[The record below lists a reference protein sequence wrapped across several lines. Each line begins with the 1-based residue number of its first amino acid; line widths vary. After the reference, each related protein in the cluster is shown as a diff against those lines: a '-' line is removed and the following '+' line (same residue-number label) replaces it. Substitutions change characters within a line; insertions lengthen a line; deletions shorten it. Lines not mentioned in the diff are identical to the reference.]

1 MLSLHDATRR
11 LPALANHMFVVGEGQ
26 RADVIWT
33 EGDFKALCGLM
44 LNENPP
50 NHFLRAWID
59 KAGKPKF
66 AKALTR
72 HNADWYAGWAWD
84 TTIGKAKVQTSI
96 GFYPSNEKKESR
108 WGAIDFDAHSGEYEQ
123 ARKWSLESFQL
134 LRGHPQQPYLIL
146 SASGNGY
153 HLHIYTREFFPIRQW
168 ILLLKQ
174 TCDWI
179 RAPIADGACE
189 IFPNERAESQPC
201 GKAIRAPGTWNPKTG
216 KPSLIEYETVTPLL
230 ETLPRSSSFFCVGKL
245 RTALPRNNAEVSLQ
259 KRTDNYFLTQWALS
273 TKPEVEKILARYPI
287 TQKGTRHNVL
297 VQLVGHLINKF
308 GREAGQRIVEEH
320 FCRNREN
327 IRSTL
332 DEHLFEFAA
341 AWEGMRKTLVD
352 KLGPEERQKFEALET
367 ERQREGF
374 LIVRAFAGLAELR
387 GDNDFQ
393 ISRASLA
400 DRLNMTP
407 PGARKVILKLC
418 KDNVIAPTQPC
429 VIHKESARYRWLLPR
444 SEPKA
449 QRPLVAG
456 AFEAVYQK
464 ATVTE
469 GVTT

>member
-72 HNADWYAGWAWD
+72 HNAEWYAGWAWD

-123 ARKWSLESFQL
+123 ARKWSLEAFQL

-245 RTALPRNNAEVSLQ
+245 RTALPRNNSEVSLH
-259 KRTDNYFLTQWALS
+259 KRTDNYFLTQWTLS

-287 TQKGTRHNVL
+287 AQKGTRHSVL
-297 VQLVGHLINKF
+297 VQLVGHLSNKF
-308 GREAGQRIVEEH
+308 GREAAQRIIEEH
-320 FCRNREN
+320 YRRNREN
-327 IRSTL
+327 IGSTL
-332 DEHLFEFAA
+332 DEHLREFTAA
-341 AWEGMRKTLVD
+341 CGGMRKTLVD

-400 DRLNMTP
+400 DRLSMTP
-407 PGARKVILKLC
+407 PGAGKVILKLR
-418 KDNVIAPTQPC
+418 KETVIAPTQPC
-429 VIHKESARYRWLLPR
+429 VIHKESARYCWLLPR

-456 AFEAVYQK
+456 AFETVYQS
-464 ATVTE
+464 ATQTE

>member
-11 LPALANHMFVVGEGQ
+11 LPALANQMFVVGEGQ

-59 KAGKPKF
+59 KAGRPKF

-72 HNADWYAGWAWD
+72 HNAEWYAGWAWD

-123 ARKWSLESFQL
+123 ARKWSLEAFQL

-245 RTALPRNNAEVSLQ
+245 RTALPRNNSEVSLH
-259 KRTDNYFLTQWALS
+259 KRTDNYFLTQWSLS
-273 TKPEVEKILARYPI
+273 TKPEVEKILARYPVV
-287 TQKGTRHNVL
+287 QKGTRHSVL
-297 VQLVGHLINKF
+297 IQLVGHLTNKF
-308 GREAGQRIVEEH
+308 GREAAQRIIEEH
-320 FCRNREN
+320 YRLNQEN
-327 IRSTL
+327 IRSPL
-332 DEHLFEFAA
+332 EEHLREFDA
-341 AWEGMRKTLVD
+341 AWGGMRK
-352 KLGPEERQKFEALET
+352 KLQAEFHPEERQKFDDFET
-367 ERQREGF
+367 ENQREGF
-374 LIVRAFAGLAELR
+374 SIVRAFAGLAEQR
-387 GDNDFQ
+387 NEKDFQ

-400 DRLNMTP
+400 DRLSMTP
-407 PGARKVILKLC
+407 PGAGKLISKLC
-418 KDNVIAPTQPC
+418 GLGIIAQTQPC
-429 VIHKESARYRWLLPR
+429 VIHKESARYCWSLPR

-449 QRPLVAG
+449 QLPRVAG
-456 AFEAVYQK
+456 AFEAAVYQN
-464 ATVTE
+464 ATVTS
-469 GVTT
+469 

>member
-11 LPALANHMFVVGEGQ
+11 LPALANQMFVVGEGQ

-33 EGDFKALCGLM
+33 EGDFRALCGLM

-59 KAGKPKF
+59 KTGKPKF

-72 HNADWYAGWAWD
+72 HNAEWYAGWAWD

-123 ARKWSLESFQL
+123 ARKSSLEAFQL

-179 RAPIADGACE
+179 RAPIVDGACE

-230 ETLPRSSSFFCVGKL
+230 EMLPRSSSFFCVGKL
-245 RTALPRNNAEVSLQ
+245 RTALPRNNTEVSLH
-259 KRTDNYFLTQWALS
+259 KRTDNYFLTQWSLS
-273 TKPEVEKILARYPI
+273 TKREVEKILARYPI
-287 TQKGTRHNVL
+287 GQKGTRHNVL

-308 GREAGQRIVEEH
+308 GREAAQRIIEEH

-327 IRSTL
+327 IRSPL
-332 DEHLFEFAA
+332 EEHLFEFDA
-341 AWEGMRKTLVD
+341 AWDGMHELVV
-352 KLGPEERQKFEALET
+352 KSFSPAEQRAFNSLGTGPRSKH
-367 ERQREGF
+367 QREAF
-374 LIVRAFAGLAELR
+374 LIVRAFAGYAEHQEEH
-387 GDNDFQ
+387 DFQ

-400 DRLNMTP
+400 DRLSMTP
-407 PGARKVILKLC
+407 PGAGEVIKKLC
-418 KDNVIAPTQPC
+418 KLEIIAPTKPC
-429 VIHKESARYRWLLPR
+429 VIHKESARYCWSLPR

-449 QRPLVAG
+449 QLPQVAG
-456 AFEAVYQK
+456 VFEAVY
-464 ATVTE
+464 
-469 GVTT
+469 